1 MFLETTGGRAPKRLV
16 SDQVN
21 ANGDAEGMPSGY
33 PINALQG
40 VTQRDL
46 AMHADGSNGGF
57 RGGKE
62 GVIAAAPHPV
72 PSFAVTRRWLSKN
85 KWRDRY

>member
-1 MFLETTGGRAPKRLV
+1 VNKLCRPADRPENVLETTGGRVPKRLV

-33 PINALQG
+33 PRNALQG

-57 RGGKE
+57 GGGKE
-62 GVIAAAPHPV
+62 GLIVTGPRPV
-72 PSFAVTRRWLSKN
+72 PAFAVT
-85 KWRDRY
+85 